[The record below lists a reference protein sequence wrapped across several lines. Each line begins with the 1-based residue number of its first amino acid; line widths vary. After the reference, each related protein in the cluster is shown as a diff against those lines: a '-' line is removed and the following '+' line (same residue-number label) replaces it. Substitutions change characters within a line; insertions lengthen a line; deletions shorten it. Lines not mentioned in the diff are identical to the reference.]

1 MTVYFKALGFFTLAY
16 IKNFFTNKLRSR
28 LRRQPPHWAHKVAH
42 PQWYDN
48 SNSNIADNTNLLT
61 RLITPK
67 DETDGE
73 YLSTD
78 AIIDNV
84 FTLIFAGSDTTASSM
99 TSAIKTLSLNPSLQ
113 QDLRNILSTQ
123 SEDSNNLDDFITD
136 VLARI
141 PLPHS
146 LCV

>member
-1 MTVYFKALGFFTLAY
+1 MTFIPWSTASRALRARKR
-16 IKNFFTNKLRSR
+16 IANKLEKIVKLYRSSSSSST
-28 LRRQPPHWAHKVAH
+28 V
-42 PQWYDN
+42 D
-48 SNSNIADNTNLLT
+48 STTLLT
-61 RLITPK
+61 RLTTSK

-113 QDLRNILSTQ
+113 QDLRNILST
-123 SEDSNNLDDFITD
+123 
-136 VLARI
+136 
-141 PLPHS
+141 
-146 LCV
+146 